1 MNGLRRD
8 KFAVAHHMRGDM
20 QPGECFV
27 LVPRRDPAAV
37 AAIRAYG
44 RATPDVI
51 LASELEGWADSIE
64 GLDPITLTA
73 PELRY
78 RIPIWTATLAREVR
92 NGTMSIETA
101 LQRIAGHASQIT
113 SEETL

>member
-8 KFAVAHHMRGDM
+8 KFAVAHHMRGDLE
-20 QPGECFV
+20 PGECFV

-44 RATPDVI
+44 RATSDVI
-51 LASELEGWADSIE
+51 LASELEGWADAIE
-64 GLDPITLTA
+64 GADPVTLDDQ
-73 PELRY
+73 ELNH
-78 RIPIWTATLAREVR
+78 RIPIWTATLARQVR

-101 LQRIAGHASQIT
+101 LQRIAGHAAFT
-113 SEETL
+113 SEEHP